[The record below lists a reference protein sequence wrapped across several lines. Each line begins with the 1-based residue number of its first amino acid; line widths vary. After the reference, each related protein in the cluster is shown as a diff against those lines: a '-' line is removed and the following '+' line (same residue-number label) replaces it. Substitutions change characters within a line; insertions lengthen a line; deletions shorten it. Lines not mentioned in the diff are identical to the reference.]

1 MTGAPRGRQLLE
13 VIVRAV
19 VGLLVPLVVFYL
31 LRGAGAGL
39 YLALLVSAVV
49 SALPTAVGLIRTRR
63 INALSAFFAAMVLGS
78 VAVSLLAGDSRFLLA
93 REAILTAVAGT
104 WFLVS
109 AGTRRPLSAVFSKPL
124 LEGRFRWPAHWD
136 ELWVRSPRWRRM
148 WRVSSTAWGIGLLA
162 DAGARVWLAYT
173 LPPDAVPALATGLYL
188 GTSAVLIVTTSA
200 YYAICGVYRPGSA
213 LYPAAEQS
221 VGSSG
226 LP

>member
-1 MTGAPRGRQLLE
+1 
-13 VIVRAV
+13 
-19 VGLLVPLVVFYL
+19 
-31 LRGAGAGL
+31 
-39 YLALLVSAVV
+39 
-49 SALPTAVGLIRTRR
+49 LIRTRR
-63 INALSAFFAAMVLGS
+63 INGLSAFFAAMVLGS

-93 REAILTAVAGT
+93 REAILTAVAGA

-188 GTSAVLIVTTSA
+188 GTSAVLIVTTSV

>member
-1 MTGAPRGRQLLE
+1 
-13 VIVRAV
+13 
-19 VGLLVPLVVFYL
+19 
-31 LRGAGAGL
+31 
-39 YLALLVSAVV
+39 
-49 SALPTAVGLIRTRR
+49 
-63 INALSAFFAAMVLGS
+63 
-78 VAVSLLAGDSRFLLA
+78 
-93 REAILTAVAGT
+93 
-104 WFLVS
+104 
-109 AGTRRPLSAVFSKPL
+109 
-124 LEGRFRWPAHWD
+124 
-136 ELWVRSPRWRRM
+136 M